1 MKNIISFNCTKEIII
16 KKSKFICLLF
26 KLDDLDLVEDYINDI
41 KKNYKGATHYCYA
54 YVIGSMEKCSD
65 DGEPSGT
72 AGIPMLN
79 ILKKNS
85 LTNVLCIVIRYFG
98 GVKLGAAGLIRAY
111 ANAVNEALKETQ
123 VIEYIL
129 YNKLRIST
137 SYENIEK
144 VKYILKEYNILEE
157 NYQEDINIV
166 VEIPSDITDEISNK
180 LSPLCKN
187 INY

>member
-26 KLDDLDLVEDYINDI
+26 KLDNLDLVDEYINDV
-41 KKNYKGATHYCYA
+41 KKNYKGANHYCYA
-54 YVIGSMEKCSD
+54 YIIGSMEKCSD

-72 AGIPMLN
+72 AGLPMLN
-79 ILKKNS
+79 ILKKNN
-85 LTNVLCIVIRYFG
+85 LTNILCVVVRYFG

-111 ANAVNEALKETQ
+111 ANSVNEALKETN
-123 VIEYIL
+123 VTKYIV
-129 YNKLRIST
+129 YTKLKFST

-144 VKYILKEYNILEE
+144 VKYILKDFNILEE
-157 NYQEDINIV
+157 NYQENINVV
-166 VEIPSDITDEISNK
+166 VEIPNDTVDEICNK
-180 LSPLCKN
+180 LSPYCSN